1 MSQGQIINI
10 PRRFALEEWGGTETV
25 ILETSKQLQK
35 RGYDP
40 KIYTTLALS
49 EEAFESISDI
59 DIRRHSYSYTRLG
72 LSNRN
77 RRLLDKRGG
86 NMYSISLFLSALLA
100 KKPKVFHLH
109 TLGRVGSLIRLAAKI
124 RRVPYVVSIHGGLMD
139 LPKQQLNDLVAP
151 TKRSFN
157 WGKIFDWV
165 LPSNK
170 LVEDADAVICV
181 GEAERKKLSKR
192 YPKGNIHFLP
202 NGVDV
207 DYFASGNR
215 ERFQF
220 ELRHRGYSLKSSDRY
235 ILSVGS
241 FYPQKNQA
249 VLIRAFS
256 ELPKE
261 KRRNKLVLMGLVY
274 DQQYFES
281 LKALAEELEVTDDVL
296 FLTDV
301 SFDNPTL
308 IDAYAAA
315 ELFVLPSLY
324 ETFGVVVL
332 EAWAAGVPVICDAVG
347 GLPSFVENRH
357 NGLFCPMDQKDSLVT
372 HMYHLLRN
380 ETTANELVKNARN
393 DVRQY
398 SWQHI
403 TEKLSNIYQSLKR

>member
-10 PRRFALEEWGGTETV
+10 PRRFVLEEWGGTETV

-35 RGYDP
+35 RGYEP
-40 KIYTTLALS
+40 EIFTTMALS
-49 EEAFESISDI
+49 DKAFESISDI
-59 DIRRHSYSYTRLG
+59 NIRRHRYSYTRLG

-77 RRLLDKRGG
+77 RTLLDKRGG
-86 NMYSISLFLSALLA
+86 NMYSVSLFLSALFA

-109 TLGRVGSLIRLAAKI
+109 TLGRVGALIRLAAKI

-139 LPKQQLNDLVAP
+139 LPKQQLNDLIAP
-151 TKRSFN
+151 TRHSFN
-157 WGKIFDWV
+157 WGKVFDWF
-165 LPSNK
+165 LPVHR
-170 LVEDADAVICV
+170 LVEEADAVICV
-181 GEAERKKLSKR
+181 GEAEKSKLSGI
-192 YPKGNIHFLP
+192 YPNANIHFLP

-207 DYFASGNR
+207 DYFASGKR

-220 ELRHRGYSLKSSDRY
+220 ELKRRGHSLATSDRY

-241 FYPQKNQA
+241 FYPQKNQET
-249 VLIRAFS
+249 LIQAFS

-261 KRRNKLVLMGLVY
+261 KRANKLILIGLVY
-274 DQQYFES
+274 DQQYFEKLQS
-281 LKALAEELEVTDDVL
+281 LAEELDIANDVI

-308 IDAYAAA
+308 VDAYAAA

-332 EAWAAGVPVICDAVG
+332 EAWAAGVPVICGAVG
-347 GLPSFVENRH
+347 GLPSFVKDRE
-357 NGLFCPMDQKDSLVT
+357 NGLFCKIDQKDTLVT

-380 ETTANELVKNARN
+380 EAAAKTLSENAKR
-393 DVRQY
+393 DVRNY

-403 TEKLSNIYQSLKR
+403 AGKLSNIYQSL